1 MTDWMTDWLNVSAHA
16 KKTHAWNEG
25 NIPFVGIT
33 TFLDSID
40 FISFSLSQ
48 INIFAL
54 NYGIFF
60 HVYRL
65 SVMPLQMHPS
75 SWRGKGSDRFP
86 PFIILSAG
94 KRLRLSTVPTPKLLR
109 PLSRRTCHNCFC
121 EIKRKRNQCSSS
133 QRELK
138 LTPLYDLLKRYL
150 WRELCRRIIFCLV
163 PKLNL
168 RRRQC
173 NIIGRQKKC
182 MLRKKAEAVMSLNW
196 WYDMVRSCCVLAAA
210 SWRNGK
216 KLLLQQRVLTFY
228 FF

>member
-1 MTDWMTDWLNVSAHA
+1 MSLTDWLNEWL
-16 KKTHAWNEG
+16 TDWMFRRTQRRPTWNEG
-25 NIPFVGIT
+25 NIPFFGIT

-40 FISFSLSQ
+40 LISFSLSQ

-138 LTPLYDLLKRYL
+138 LTPLYDLLKRYS
-150 WRELCRRIIFCLV
+150 WRELCRRSVFLSCAMSRDADTIF
-163 PKLNL
+163 
-168 RRRQC
+168 
-173 NIIGRQKKC
+173 
-182 MLRKKAEAVMSLNW
+182 
-196 WYDMVRSCCVLAAA
+196 
-210 SWRNGK
+210 
-216 KLLLQQRVLTFY
+216 T
-228 FF
+228 